1 MAKKLPS
8 DALVTEI
15 LQKVSSAKTKKE
27 KVDLLQEYNNNGL
40 RAVLIINFDESLKFL
55 LPEGDVPFSA
65 NDAPAGTDHTRIDHE
80 YRGLY
85 RYFKGGD
92 SSIKSMKREQL
103 FVQLLEGLYKDEAEM
118 LVLACNK
125 DLQAKYR
132 VTKAVV
138 QEAFPSIEW
147 GNRGGF
153 GRVMMR

>member
-55 LPEGDVPFSA
+55 LPEGDVPFTA
-65 NDAPAGTDHTRIDHE
+65 NDAPAGTDHTRLDHE

-125 DLQAKYR
+125 DLQSKYR

-147 GNRGGF
+147 GNRG
-153 GRVMMR
+153 

>member
-55 LPEGDVPFSA
+55 LPEGEVPFTP
-65 NDAPAGTDHTRIDHE
+65 NDAPAGTDHTRLDHE

-92 SSIKSMKREQL
+92 NTLKGMRREQM
-103 FVQLLEGLYKDEAEM
+103 FVQLLEGLHKDEAEM

-125 DLQAKYR
+125 ELQSKYR
-132 VTKAVV
+132 ITKQAVS
-138 QEAFPSIEW
+138 EAFPQIEW
-147 GNRGGF
+147 GNRG
-153 GRVMMR
+153 

>member
-55 LPEGDVPFSA
+55 LPEGDVPFTA
-65 NDAPAGTDHTRIDHE
+65 NDAPAGTDHTRLDHE

-138 QEAFPSIEW
+138 AEAFPQIEW
-147 GNRGGF
+147 GNRG
-153 GRVMMR
+153 

>member
-1 MAKKLPS
+1 MAKKLPK
-8 DALVTEI
+8 DALITEI
-15 LQKVSSAKTKKE
+15 LQKVSSAKTKAE
-27 KVDLLQEYNNNGL
+27 KVDILQEYNNDGL

-55 LPEGDVPFSA
+55 LPEGEVPFTA
-65 NDAPAGTDHTRIDHE
+65 NDAPAGTDHTRLDHE

-103 FVQLLEGLYKDEAEM
+103 FVQLLEGLHKDEADM

-125 DLQAKYR
+125 DLQSKYR

-147 GNRGGF
+147 GNRG
-153 GRVMMR
+153 

>member
-27 KVDLLQEYNNNGL
+27 KVDILQEYNNNGL
-40 RAVLIINFDESLKFL
+40 RAILIINFDESLKFL

-65 NDAPAGTDHTRIDHE
+65 NDAPAGTDHTRLDHE

-147 GNRGGF
+147 GNRG
-153 GRVMMR
+153 

>member
-40 RAVLIINFDESLKFL
+40 RAILIINFDESLKFL
-55 LPEGDVPFSA
+55 LPEGDVPFTA

-147 GNRGGF
+147 GNRG
-153 GRVMMR
+153 